1 MVHSWC
7 SMFLVMPCAKPGP
20 CAKLN
25 ARACAAT
32 PKASGAYKLLKNP
45 HAKPS
50 AAVMVRPV
58 NNNSLA
64 RPCPMTRGNKLQ
76 APISAPARPTLEN
89 KYATRALSVPKR
101 MSLAKAS
108 MAPAP
113 AHTPSIAAMMGC
125 GHRRIALT
133 SSPVM
138 RVNDSN
144 SGMVILVSG
153 PMISCT
159 SPPEQKLPPAPCTTT
174 TRTSLA
180 KRNA

>member
-1 MVHSWC
+1 
-7 SMFLVMPCAKPGP
+7 MPCAKAGP

-25 ARACAAT
+25 AKACAAS
-32 PKASGAYKLLKNP
+32 PKASDACKLLKNP
-45 HAKPS
+45 QAKPS
-50 AAVMVRPV
+50 AAVMARPV

-64 RPCPMTRGNKLQ
+64 RPCPITRGNKLQ
-76 APISAPARPTLEN
+76 APMSAPARPTLEN
-89 KYATRALSVPKR
+89 RYDTRVLCVPRR

-125 GHRRIALT
+125 GHKRMALT

-138 RVNDSN
+138 RVKDSN

-153 PMISCT
+153 PMMSWT
-159 SPPEQKLPPAPCTTT
+159 SPPEQKLPPAPCTITV
-174 TRTSLA
+174 RTSVA
-180 KRNA
+180 MRNA